1 MDWGPRGFFNKKKFQ
16 LFDVAQLV
24 WIQEDLAKFCYQP
37 DMKILQYLRFLL
49 CFGFLVEPTFFFSI
63 FRVPN
68 FDENFQN
75 SRKFS
80 QIYTKIC
87 SVTKWQNLAQK
98 TS

>member
-1 MDWGPRGFFNKKKFQ
+1 M
-16 LFDVAQLV
+16 AQLV

-37 DMKILQYLRFLL
+37 DMKFFQYLRFLL
-49 CFGFLVEPTFFFSI
+49 CFGFLVEPTTFFSI

-80 QIYTKIC
+80 QIYTKKFVQ
-87 SVTKWQNLAQK
+87 SPSGK
-98 TS
+98 TLPKKQADWNFL